1 MWAFVPFSSSSPVR
15 TGCCC
20 GALVPLR
27 DGWDRDRIVEAVQA
41 QGVPCLHGGSSEI
54 YLEKAFD
61 GTGFRPPERL
71 LVARELGETS
81 LMFLV
86 DHTLS
91 AADMHAVADAVER
104 VMREAARLQRPDE
117 AVHG

>member
-1 MWAFVPFSSSSPVR
+1 M
-15 TGCCC
+15 
-20 GALVPLR
+20 
-27 DGWDRDRIVEAVQA
+27 QA